1 MVQLFGFT
9 GEVTVYLFL
18 KTSMAQSH
26 RVLARE
32 VVTLNAQNNHQAEAK
47 VRVRKDANRLT
58 PAVYLKASEILMMSL
73 PFYSCTQT
81 SWTRV
86 QIM

>member
-18 KTSMAQSH
+18 KTSMAPSH